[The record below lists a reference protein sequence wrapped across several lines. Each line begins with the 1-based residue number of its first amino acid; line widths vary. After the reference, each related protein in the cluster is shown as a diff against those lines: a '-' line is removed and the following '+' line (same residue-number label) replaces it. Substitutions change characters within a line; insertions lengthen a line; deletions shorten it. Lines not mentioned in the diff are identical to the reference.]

1 MNTGLGTAV
10 QLQTSE
16 ALPFSPNLVLVLV
29 LLFTT

>member
-16 ALPFSPNLVLVLV
+16 ALPFSPNLVLVL
-29 LLFTT
+29 LFTT